1 MGGTLVLPR
10 PQQIS
15 KAPQNAKH
23 VRGFQP
29 REKAVA
35 HDRIDKSGVQAL
47 IDDLFQE
54 SRQARGERQ

>member
-35 HDRIDKSGVQAL
+35 HHQRAAHDCIDKSGVQAL
-47 IDDLFQE
+47 IDDLLQ
-54 SRQARGERQ
+54 